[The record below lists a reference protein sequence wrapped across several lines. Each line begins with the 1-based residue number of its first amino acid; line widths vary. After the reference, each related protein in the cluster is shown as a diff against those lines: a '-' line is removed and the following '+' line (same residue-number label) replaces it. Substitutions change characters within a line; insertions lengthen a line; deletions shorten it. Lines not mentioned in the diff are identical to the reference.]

1 MPVELITERLDIEP
15 NHVFVIP
22 EKRDLHVLDG
32 EFRLKPNPS
41 FLSTLRDSLVNIYGR
56 EKAKITYFFGA
67 GIAGL
72 SAAHELKQRGYR
84 ILDVYFDKSPLNG

>member
-32 EFRLKPNPS
+32 EFLLKPSTNYPRRLKGTDKLKKR
-41 FLSTLRDSLVNIYGR
+41 LSVV
-56 EKAKITYFFGA
+56 A
-67 GIAGL
+67 G
-72 SAAHELKQRGYR
+72 HE
-84 ILDVYFDKSPLNG
+84 